1 MAKNLIVIL
10 GPTASGKTQ
19 MATKLAYDLQGE
31 IISAD
36 SRQVY
41 KNMDIGTGK
50 DLNQYIIND
59 RKIPYHLIDIVVPES
74 EFNLFEFQNRFYK
87 IFGDLIEKKTLPVLV
102 GGTGLYLE
110 AVLRGY
116 DMPLAP
122 MDQELRKELNRK
134 SKDELQKMLLALKP
148 HLHNKTDLED
158 SERLIRAIEIERA
171 RSIKD
176 QDQGEKPSIDAVVFG
191 IRWERSTLR
200 QRITVR
206 LKDRLEQGMIEEVM
220 NLHTAGLAW
229 TKLESFGLEYRFI
242 SQYLQR
248 KISFDEMTN
257 KLNAAI
263 HQFAKRQETWF
274 RRMEK
279 KGIVIKWLQSND
291 YSLLKESVMKILQ

>member
-1 MAKNLIVIL
+1 MAKNLAVIL

-19 MATKLAYDLQGE
+19 LAAKLANDLHGE

-50 DLNQYIIND
+50 DLNQYIING
-59 RKIPYHLIDIVVPES
+59 RRIPYHLIDIVAPES

-87 IFGDLIEKKTLPVLV
+87 TFSELIEKKILPVLV

-110 AVLRGY
+110 SVLTGY
-116 DMPLAP
+116 NMPHAP
-122 MDQELRKELNRK
+122 MDQELRKELSQK

-148 HLHNKTDLED
+148 QLHNKTDLED

-171 RSIKD
+171 RSAKD
-176 QDQGEKPSIDAVVFG
+176 QTQKPDINAVVFG

-206 LKDRLEQGMIEEVM
+206 LKERLEQGMIEEVM
-220 NLHTAGLAW
+220 KLHTAGLTW
-229 TKLESFGLEYRFI
+229 KKLESFGLEYRFI
-242 SQYLQR
+242 SQYLQK
-248 KISFDEMTN
+248 KITFDEMKN
-257 KLNAAI
+257 RLNTAI

-279 KGIVIKWLQSND
+279 KGIVINWLQSND
-291 YSLLKESVMKILQ
+291 YSLLKESVMKFLQ